1 MREKIGA
8 AFDVRHELLR
18 QKTQFEFLAYFFQ
31 SLFSISFG
39 KFFLLF
45 CCSTNLRTLPKVS

>member
-31 SLFSISFG
+31 SFFSISCG
-39 KFFLLF
+39 KSFSAILL
-45 CCSTNLRTLPKVS
+45 